1 VNITAARNASHDEP
15 DRTFH
20 TESEQKIDFLLR
32 FFFDFFSFPSLRV
45 NVTMSR
51 KPVSKFAGSKQ
62 PSEHLTRKSERR
74 ALTDTRLAAHA
85 VGAGTGLR
93 IELAFHAFARH
104 EAGEL
109 RRRAREKREQ
119 NKQRRANHLSGL
131 SLGSPA
137 QRMTDLYA
145 LLGVS
150 KSDVDRHDAA
160 WLKKA
165 YLRRAVAVHP
175 DKPGGDTAQ
184 FQALQAAY
192 EILAHA
198 DKRAAY
204 DRDGWSDELRHDWT
218 DLNAAAGECGDLL
231 VQSPTP
237 PSSPPFKVVSARR
250 NCVPSR
256 PPT

>member
-1 VNITAARNASHDEP
+1 
-15 DRTFH
+15 
-20 TESEQKIDFLLR
+20 
-32 FFFDFFSFPSLRV
+32 
-45 NVTMSR
+45 MS
-51 KPVSKFAGSKQ
+51 
-62 PSEHLTRKSERR
+62 
-74 ALTDTRLAAHA
+74 
-85 VGAGTGLR
+85 
-93 IELAFHAFARH
+93 
-104 EAGEL
+104 
-109 RRRAREKREQ
+109 
-119 NKQRRANHLSGL
+119 
-131 SLGSPA
+131 
-137 QRMTDLYA
+137 DLYA

-204 DRDGWSDELRHDWT
+204 DRDGWTDELRNDWT
-218 DLNAAAGECGDLL
+218 DLHTASGECCTLRPSRA
-231 VQSPTP
+231 SPT
-237 PSSPPFKVVSARR
+237 SSSSSSFSCKVVSARR
-250 NCVPSR
+250 NCALSR